1 MAEPRKIFRIEKT
14 AAASRPR
21 EAAADAQAPLRYAEL
36 MNEIAALR
44 AAVTATAMRQS
55 GNGKPPAN
63 ASSPPPAD
71 TGNQR
76 LASELSLIIGAIDGG
91 ATKAADGTLP
101 AEAPP
106 MTRIAHEL
114 AEIASSTEKAT
125 QRVLAAAEEIDQVA
139 KNLSAALNG
148 KFEHGLV
155 QDIQDHVIRI
165 FEACN
170 FQDLA
175 GQRVNKVLS
184 ILNFVEDHVARVLED
199 IARDSASARQ
209 NGTQY
214 LHGPRLESDSGHI
227 TQAEIDLMFG
237 T

>member
-1 MAEPRKIFRIEKT
+1 MAAPRKVFRIERT
-14 AAASRPR
+14 AAAQPR
-21 EAAADAQAPLRYAEL
+21 EVVADAQAPSRHAEL

-44 AAVTATAMRQS
+44 AAITAVQPPGGTAAPVS
-55 GNGKPPAN
+55 AGNE
-63 ASSPPPAD
+63 
-71 TGNQR
+71 R
-76 LASELSLIIGAIDGG
+76 LASELSLIIGAIDGSG
-91 ATKAADGTLP
+91 NKAARGPLP

-106 MTRIAHEL
+106 MMRIAHEL
-114 AEIASSTEKAT
+114 AEIARSTEKAT

-139 KNLSAALNG
+139 RNLAAALGG
-148 KFEHGLV
+148 KFEQGLA
-155 QDIQDHVIRI
+155 QDIQDHVIGI

-175 GQRVNKVLS
+175 GQRINKVLS

-199 IARDSASARQ
+199 IARDSAAARQ
-209 NGTQY
+209 NGSQH
-214 LHGPRLESDSGHI
+214 LHGPRLDSDPGHI